1 MLKTFLLLFQELWLL
16 CCCMFTVSFAF
27 FNWTQAVF
35 TGALGKQVSI
45 DNYHYSLALLFYFMR
60 ILVWKNIIGNHSS
73 RAVTANRVHFYP
85 SRWVIADNTL
95 LFLKLIKIKIF
106 DKQWLEKQ
114 WLERYA
120 YYSLPSK
127 AGKKQEKILL
137 VYILYVKFKTF
148 LHVVHL
154 SLILLCKRELEEEPL
169 DLLKLLPDMKLLRNP
184 NLLHQQQFDMKHPD
198 MSL

>member
-1 MLKTFLLLFQELWLL
+1 
-16 CCCMFTVSFAF
+16 MFTVSFAF

-45 DNYHYSLALLFYFMR
+45 DNYHYSLALLFYWMR

-85 SRWVIADNTL
+85 SRRVIADNSL

-106 DKQWLEKQ
+106 DKHVKQ
-114 WLERYA
+114 WLGRYA

-127 AGKKQEKILL
+127 AGKKQEQILL
-137 VYILYVKFKTF
+137 VDILHVKFKTF

-154 SLILLCKRELEEEPL
+154 SLILLCKKELEEEPL
-169 DLLKLLPDMKLLRNP
+169 DLLKLLPDMRNLLRNSS
-184 NLLHQQQFDMKHPD
+184 LLHQ
-198 MSL
+198 